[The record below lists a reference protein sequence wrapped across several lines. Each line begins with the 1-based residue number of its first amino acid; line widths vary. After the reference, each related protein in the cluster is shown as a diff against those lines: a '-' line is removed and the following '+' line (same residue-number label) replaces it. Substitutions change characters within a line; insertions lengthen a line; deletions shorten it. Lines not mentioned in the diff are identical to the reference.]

1 MGAARGHRA
10 SAASFCALEW
20 RADFY
25 AAMRH
30 LEASGVTRILN
41 MARHIGCIRKTR
53 TTLAGKRIIMI
64 ICDYSYR
71 DAEVRRL
78 AGTCLGRIAV
88 RNGAPRQRSTA
99 RRRGRMAPLTP
110 GSLLMKGKTVAVLE
124 SRMRDQVADLIRKL
138 GGTPFVAPALAEIP
152 DVDATHIEQLIDGW
166 QSAPPD
172 IFIFQTGVG
181 TRALF
186 TATDRLGLTE
196 TLLRFL
202 EMAQVVV
209 RGPKPTAALRSRK
222 VRIDISADDPFTTHE
237 VLAKLA
243 DRLSPGK
250 RVAVQRYGETN
261 RELQLALAAKGTEII
276 EITTYRWGLPDDLA
290 PLQRLIDALEQDAI
304 NLVAFTSASQVVHL
318 FAVAEQGGKEASLRR
333 SLGRTLVAS
342 IGPVCSSALRQRA
355 VRVDIEAR
363 PPKLGPF
370 IDAINAAL
378 TDSGPSAR
386 S

>member
-1 MGAARGHRA
+1 MGP
-10 SAASFCALEW
+10 
-20 RADFY
+20 
-25 AAMRH
+25 
-30 LEASGVTRILN
+30 V
-41 MARHIGCIRKTR
+41 
-53 TTLAGKRIIMI
+53 
-64 ICDYSYR
+64 
-71 DAEVRRL
+71 V
-78 AGTCLGRIAV
+78 
-88 RNGAPRQRSTA
+88 
-99 RRRGRMAPLTP
+99 P
-110 GSLLMKGKTVAVLE
+110 GSLSMKGKTVAILE

-138 GGTPFVAPALAEIP
+138 GGTPVVAPALAEIP
-152 DVDATHIEQLIDGW
+152 EVDSAHIEQLIGGW

-186 TATDRLGLTE
+186 TATDRLGLTD

-202 EMAQVVV
+202 EAAQVVV

-222 VRIDISADDPFTTHE
+222 VRIDISADDPFTTQE

-243 DRLSPGK
+243 DSLSPGK

-261 RELQLALAAKGTEII
+261 HELQLALAAKGTEII
-276 EITTYRWGLPDDLA
+276 EITTYRWGLPEDIA
-290 PLQRLIDALEQDAI
+290 PLQRLIDALERDEI

-318 FAVAEQGGKEASLRR
+318 FAIADQVGKEASLRQ

-355 VRVDIEAR
+355 VRIDIEAR

-370 IDAINAAL
+370 IDAINTAL
-378 TDSGPSAR
+378 TESGPVAR